1 MKQLDSYPT
10 RGRKAPRT
18 DDLCKV
24 LFNNRYRPGI
34 LMASDKLKYH
44 RARIGSGRRIHC
56 NEFMGHDNLAPFI
69 EIRDL
74 TVQFGDVEALHNI
87 NLTIEEGESVGILGR
102 SGSGKSVLMHVLRG
116 VESFPGISGSVI
128 FHIARCKKC
137 RHVEP
142 PSHVGEKCRCGGVLD
157 AHEADFTSQEIND
170 PLRRDIVR
178 RIAIMLQ
185 RTFALYGDER
195 VIVNVMRA
203 VEETGESMSVHR
215 AADLLDEVNM
225 SHRLMHVARELSGGE
240 KQRVVLARQLA
251 KSPMILLA
259 DEPTG
264 TLDPATAKVV
274 HESIKR
280 AVNDFN
286 MTLIITSHW
295 EDVMVELADRAILLD
310 QGEIKA
316 EGKPKDV
323 AAQFLAMAGEL
334 GKREEVIVGPTII
347 KAGNLSKRYISID
360 RGVVKAVDNVSLDV
374 KEGEIFG
381 LVGVSGGGK
390 TTLSKMVSGIITP
403 TGGSIS
409 VRVGDEWVD
418 MTVLGSSGRGRATK
432 YIGVLHQEYTL
443 YPSRSVLENLTEAIG
458 LSLPFELAE
467 RKAIHTLET
476 VGFNED
482 QAETVLSKMPDELS
496 EGERH
501 RVAMAQVLIKE
512 PSIVILDEP
521 TGTMDAITKIE
532 VTKSIL
538 SAREELGETFVI
550 VSHDMDFVK
559 NVCDRAMLMRNGKAV
574 FAGLPQEVLA
584 KITEEEEME
593 MLGS

>member
-1 MKQLDSYPT
+1 MLPIPIFFGEISVTIVTGKTHSELRINLSSIMPGLIPDEPYIT
-10 RGRKAPRT
+10 LNLRGM
-18 DDLCKV
+18 
-24 LFNNRYRPGI
+24 I
-34 LMASDKLKYH
+34 
-44 RARIGSGRRIHC
+44 
-56 NEFMGHDNLAPFI
+56 NLAPFI

-74 TVQFGDVEALHNI
+74 TVRFGDVVALRNI
-87 NLTIEEGESVGILGR
+87 NLVINEGESVGILGR
-102 SGSGKSVLMHVLRG
+102 SGCGKSVLMHVLRG
-116 VESFPGISGSVI
+116 VEAFSGMTGSVI
-128 FHIARCKKC
+128 FHVARCEKC
-137 RHVEP
+137 RRTEP
-142 PSHVGEKCRCGGVLD
+142 PSHVGEKCSCGGVLK
-157 AHEADFTSQEIND
+157 AQKADFVTMDIND
-170 PLRRDIVR
+170 PLRRDIAR

-195 VIVNVMRA
+195 VITNVMRA
-203 VEETGESMSVHR
+203 VEEMGTSMSVHH
-215 AADLLDEVNM
+215 AADLLDEVNL

-264 TLDPATAKVV
+264 TLDPATANVV

-280 AVNDFN
+280 AVQDFH

-310 QGEIKA
+310 GGEIKA
-316 EGKPKDV
+316 EGDPKDV
-323 AAQFLAMAGEL
+323 AAQFLAMAGTL
-334 GKREEVIVGPTII
+334 GQREKAEVGEPII
-347 KAGNLSKRYISID
+347 KAGGLAKRYISID
-360 RGVVKAVDNVSLDV
+360 RGVVKAVDNVSFEV
-374 KEGEIFG
+374 NEGEIFG

-403 TGGSIS
+403 TAGSIS

-418 MTVLGSSGRGRATK
+418 MTVLGSNGRGRATK
-432 YIGVLHQEYTL
+432 YIGILHQEYTL
-443 YPSRSVLENLTEAIG
+443 YPSRSVIENLTEAIG

-476 VGFNED
+476 VGFSEE
-482 QAETVLSKMPDELS
+482 QAEAVLSKMPDELS

-512 PSIVILDEP
+512 PRIVILDEP

-538 SAREELGETFVI
+538 NAREELGETFVI

-559 NVCDRAMLMRNGKAV
+559 NVCDRAMLMRNGQAI
-574 FAGLPQEVLA
+574 FAGLPDEVLA
-584 KITEEEEME
+584 KITEEEEKE

>member
-1 MKQLDSYPT
+1 
-10 RGRKAPRT
+10 
-18 DDLCKV
+18 
-24 LFNNRYRPGI
+24 
-34 LMASDKLKYH
+34 
-44 RARIGSGRRIHC
+44 
-56 NEFMGHDNLAPFI
+56 MGHDSLAPFI

-74 TVQFGDVEALHNI
+74 TVRFGDVVALRNI
-87 NLTIEEGESVGILGR
+87 NLVIEEGESVGILGR

-116 VESFPGISGSVI
+116 VESFPGMSGSVI
-128 FHIARCKKC
+128 FHVARCMKC
-137 RHVEP
+137 HHVEP
-142 PSHVGEKCRCGGVLD
+142 PSRAGETCKCGGVL
-157 AHEADFTSQEIND
+157 AHFDADFVAMDIND
-170 PLRRDIVR
+170 PLRRDIAR

-203 VEETGESMSVHR
+203 VEETGDTMSVHV
-215 AADLLDEVNM
+215 AADLLDEVNL

-280 AVNDFN
+280 AVRDFK

-295 EDVMVELADRAILLD
+295 EDVMVELTQRAILLD
-310 QGEIKA
+310 KGEIMA
-316 EGKPKDV
+316 EGEPKDV

-334 GKREEVIVGPTII
+334 GLREEVVVGAPII
-347 KAGNLSKRYISID
+347 KANGLAKRYISID
-360 RGVVKAVDNVSLDV
+360 RGVVKAVDNVSLEIN
-374 KEGEIFG
+374 EGEIFG

-390 TTLSKMVSGIITP
+390 TTLSKMLSGIITP
-403 TGGSIS
+403 TGGSVS

-418 MTVLGSSGRGRATK
+418 MIVLGPNGRGRATK
-432 YIGVLHQEYTL
+432 YIGILHQEYTL
-443 YPSRSVLENLTEAIG
+443 YPSRSVIENLTEAIG

-476 VGFNED
+476 VGFGED
-482 QAETVLSKMPDELS
+482 QAEAVLEKMPDELS

-512 PSIVILDEP
+512 PRIVVLDEP

-538 SAREELGETFVI
+538 NAREELGETFVI

-559 NVCDRAMLMRNGKAV
+559 NVCDRAMLMRNGKAI
-574 FAGLPQEVLA
+574 FTGLPDEVMA
-584 KITEEEEME
+584 KITEEEGKE

>member
-1 MKQLDSYPT
+1 
-10 RGRKAPRT
+10 
-18 DDLCKV
+18 
-24 LFNNRYRPGI
+24 
-34 LMASDKLKYH
+34 
-44 RARIGSGRRIHC
+44 
-56 NEFMGHDNLAPFI
+56 MGHDSLAPFI

-74 TVQFGDVEALHNI
+74 TVRFGNVEALRNI
-87 NLTIEEGESVGILGR
+87 NLTIKEGESVGILGR

-128 FHIARCKKC
+128 FHVARCMKC
-137 RHVEP
+137 KHVEP
-142 PSHVGEKCRCGGVLD
+142 PSLAGKSCRCGGVLEPFD
-157 AHEADFTSQEIND
+157 ADFVKLDIND
-170 PLRRDIVR
+170 PLRRDIAR

-203 VEETGESMSVHR
+203 VEESGESNEAMSVHR
-215 AADLLDEVNM
+215 AADLLDEVNL
-225 SHRLMHVARELSGGE
+225 SHRMMHVARELSGGE

-280 AVNDFN
+280 AVKDFN

-310 QGEIKA
+310 QGEIKS
-316 EGKPKDV
+316 EGAPKDV

-334 GKREEVIVGPTII
+334 SQRETAVVGEPII
-347 KAGNLSKRYISID
+347 RAYEASKRYISID
-360 RGVVKAVDNVSLDV
+360 RGVVKAVDNVSFEV
-374 KEGEIFG
+374 NEGEIFG

-390 TTLSKMVSGIITP
+390 TTLSKLISGIITP
-403 TGGSIS
+403 TAGNIW

-418 MTVLGSSGRGRATK
+418 MTILGSSGRGRATK

-443 YPSRSVLENLTEAIG
+443 YPSRTVIDNLTESIG
-458 LSLPFELAE
+458 LALPFELAE
-467 RKAIHTLET
+467 RKAIHTLTT
-476 VGFNED
+476 VGFTEE
-482 QAETVLSKMPDELS
+482 QAEAVLEKMPDELS

-501 RVAMAQVLIKE
+501 RIAMAQVLIKE

-538 SAREELGETFVI
+538 NAREELGETFVI

-574 FAGLPQEVLA
+574 FTGAPDAVLA
-584 KITEEEEME
+584 KITEEEEKE

>member
-1 MKQLDSYPT
+1 MK
-10 RGRKAPRT
+10 GCGK
-18 DDLCKV
+18 
-24 LFNNRYRPGI
+24 I
-34 LMASDKLKYH
+34 
-44 RARIGSGRRIHC
+44 
-56 NEFMGHDNLAPFI
+56 MGHDNMAPFI
-69 EIRDL
+69 EISDL
-74 TVQFGDVEALHNI
+74 TVRFGEVVALRNI
-87 NLTIEEGESVGILGR
+87 NLVIEEGESLGILGR

-116 VESFPGISGSVI
+116 VESFSGISGSVI
-128 FHIARCKKC
+128 YHVARCEKC

-142 PSHVGEKCRCGGVLD
+142 PSHAGRNCRCGGDLKPF
-157 AHEADFTSQEIND
+157 EADFVALDIND

-195 VIVNVMRA
+195 AIVNVMRA
-203 VEETGESMSVHR
+203 VEETGDTMSVHR
-215 AADLLDEVNM
+215 AADLLDEVNL

-280 AVNDFN
+280 AVEDFN

-295 EDVMVELADRAILLD
+295 EDVMIELADSAILLD
-310 QGEIKA
+310 KGEIKA
-316 EGKPKDV
+316 EGPPKDV
-323 AAQFLAMAGEL
+323 AAQFLSMAGEL
-334 GKREEVIVGPTII
+334 SRREDVNVGEPII
-347 KAGNLSKRYISID
+347 KAQNLSKRYISID
-360 RGVVKAVDNVSLDV
+360 RGVVKAVDNVSLEI
-374 KEGEIFG
+374 KEAEVFG
-381 LVGVSGGGK
+381 IVGVSGGGK
-390 TTLSKMVSGIITP
+390 TTLSKMISGIITP
-403 TGGSIS
+403 TSGSIS

-418 MTVLGSSGRGRATK
+418 LTVLGSNGRGRATR

-443 YPSRSVLENLTEAIG
+443 YPSRSVIENLTEAIG

-467 RKAIHTLET
+467 RKAIHTLES
-476 VGFNED
+476 VGFTDE
-482 QAETVLSKMPDELS
+482 QAEAVLAKMPDELS

-501 RVAMAQVLIKE
+501 RIAMAQVLIKE
-512 PSIVILDEP
+512 PSIIILDEP

-538 SAREELGETFVI
+538 NAREELGETFVI

-559 NVCDRAMLMRNGKAV
+559 NVCDRAILMRNGWAV
-574 FAGLPQEVLA
+574 FTGRPNEVMA
-584 KITEEEEME
+584 KITEEEEKE

>member
-1 MKQLDSYPT
+1 
-10 RGRKAPRT
+10 
-18 DDLCKV
+18 
-24 LFNNRYRPGI
+24 
-34 LMASDKLKYH
+34 
-44 RARIGSGRRIHC
+44 
-56 NEFMGHDNLAPFI
+56 MGHDSLAPFI

-74 TVQFGDVEALHNI
+74 TVRFGEVVALRNI
-87 NLTIEEGESVGILGR
+87 NLAIEEGESVGILGR

-128 FHIARCKKC
+128 FHVSRCNKC
-137 RHVEP
+137 RHVEV
-142 PSHVGEKCRCGGVLD
+142 PSRAGEKCRCGGVLTPFD
-157 AHEADFTSQEIND
+157 ADFVALDIND

-215 AADLLDEVNM
+215 AADLLDEVSL

-251 KSPMILLA
+251 KSPMVLLA

-264 TLDPATAKVV
+264 TLDPATARVV

-280 AVNDFN
+280 AVEDFN
-286 MTLIITSHW
+286 MTLVITSHW

-310 QGEIKA
+310 QGQIKA
-316 EGKPKDV
+316 EGKPKEI
-323 AAQFLAMAGEL
+323 AAQFLSMAGEL
-334 GKREEVIVGPTII
+334 GKREEVKVGAPII
-347 KAGNLSKRYISID
+347 KASNISKRYISID

-390 TTLSKMVSGIITP
+390 TTLSKILSGIITP
-403 TGGSIS
+403 TSGSIS
-409 VRVGDEWVD
+409 VRVGDDWVD
-418 MTVLGSSGRGRATK
+418 MTVLGSNGRGRATK
-432 YIGVLHQEYTL
+432 YIGILHQEYTL
-443 YPSRSVLENLTEAIG
+443 YPSRSVIENLTESIG

-476 VGFNED
+476 VGFTEE

-538 SAREELGETFVI
+538 NAREELGETFVI
-550 VSHDMDFVK
+550 VSHDMDFV
-559 NVCDRAMLMRNGKAV
+559 NNACDRAMLMRNGRAV
-574 FAGLPQEVLA
+574 YAGNPAEVLA
-584 KITEEEEME
+584 KITEDEEKE

>member
-1 MKQLDSYPT
+1 MHYTQIT
-10 RGRKAPRT
+10 
-18 DDLCKV
+18 
-24 LFNNRYRPGI
+24 
-34 LMASDKLKYH
+34 
-44 RARIGSGRRIHC
+44 
-56 NEFMGHDNLAPFI
+56 GHDSLAPFI

-74 TVQFGDVEALHNI
+74 TVRFGNVEALKNV
-87 NLTIEEGESVGILGR
+87 NLTIKEGESVGILGR

-128 FHIARCKKC
+128 FHIARCVKC
-137 RHVEP
+137 KHVEP
-142 PSHVGEKCRCGGVLD
+142 PSLAGKACRCGGVLEPFD
-157 AHEADFTSQEIND
+157 ADFAKLDIND
-170 PLRRDIVR
+170 PLRRDIAR

-203 VEETGESMSVHR
+203 VEESGVSNESMSVHR
-215 AADLLDEVNM
+215 AADLLDEVNL
-225 SHRLMHVARELSGGE
+225 SHRMMHVARELSGGE

-280 AVNDFN
+280 AVKDFN

-295 EDVMVELADRAILLD
+295 EDVMIELADRAILLD

-316 EGKPKDV
+316 VGAPKDV

-334 GKREEVIVGPTII
+334 SQRETAVVGEPII
-347 KAGNLSKRYISID
+347 RAYEASKRYISID
-360 RGVVKAVDNVSLDV
+360 RGVVKAVDNVSFEV

-390 TTLSKMVSGIITP
+390 TTLSKLISGIITP
-403 TGGSIS
+403 TAGNVW
-409 VRVGDEWVD
+409 VRVGDDWVD
-418 MTVLGSSGRGRATK
+418 MTTLGASGRGRATK

-443 YPSRSVLENLTEAIG
+443 YPSRTVIDNLTESIG
-458 LSLPFELAE
+458 LALPFELAE
-467 RKAIHTLET
+467 RKAIHTLTT
-476 VGFNED
+476 VGFTDE
-482 QAETVLSKMPDELS
+482 QAEAVLDKMPDELS

-501 RVAMAQVLIKE
+501 RIAMAQVLIKE

-538 SAREELGETFVI
+538 NAREELGETFVI

-574 FAGLPQEVLA
+574 FTGEPEAVLA
-584 KITEEEEME
+584 KITEEEEKE

>member
-1 MKQLDSYPT
+1 
-10 RGRKAPRT
+10 
-18 DDLCKV
+18 
-24 LFNNRYRPGI
+24 
-34 LMASDKLKYH
+34 
-44 RARIGSGRRIHC
+44 
-56 NEFMGHDNLAPFI
+56 MGHDSLAPFI

-74 TVQFGDVEALHNI
+74 TVRFGEVVALRNI
-87 NLTIEEGESVGILGR
+87 NLVIEEGEAVGILGR

-128 FHIARCKKC
+128 YHVARCEKC

-142 PSHVGEKCRCGGVLD
+142 PSNAGKKCRCGGVLKLFD
-157 AHEADFTSQEIND
+157 ADFVALGIND

-203 VEETGESMSVHR
+203 VEETGESMSIHR
-215 AADLLDEVNM
+215 AADLLDEVNL

-264 TLDPATAKVV
+264 TLDPATARLV

-280 AVNDFN
+280 AAEDFN

-295 EDVMVELADRAILLD
+295 EDVMIELADRAILLD

-316 EGKPKDV
+316 VGAPKDV
-323 AAQFLAMAGEL
+323 AGRFLAMAGEL
-334 GKREEVIVGPTII
+334 GKREAVEVGEPII
-347 KAGNLSKRYISID
+347 KAGGLSKRYISID
-360 RGVVKAVDNVSLDV
+360 RGVVKAVDNVGFQV
-374 KEGEIFG
+374 NEGEIFG

-390 TTLSKMVSGIITP
+390 TTLSKIVSGIITP
-403 TGGSIS
+403 TTGSIA

-418 MTVLGSSGRGRATK
+418 MTVLGSNGRGRATK
-432 YIGVLHQEYTL
+432 YIGILHQEYTL
-443 YPSRSVLENLTEAIG
+443 YPSRSVIDNLTESIG
-458 LSLPFELAE
+458 LALPFELAE

-476 VGFNED
+476 VGFTEE
-482 QAETVLSKMPDELS
+482 QAEAVLDKMPDELS

-501 RVAMAQVLIKE
+501 RIAMAQVLIKE

-574 FAGLPQEVLA
+574 FTGLPGEVLA
-584 KITEEEEME
+584 KVTEEEEKE

>member
-1 MKQLDSYPT
+1 
-10 RGRKAPRT
+10 
-18 DDLCKV
+18 
-24 LFNNRYRPGI
+24 
-34 LMASDKLKYH
+34 
-44 RARIGSGRRIHC
+44 
-56 NEFMGHDNLAPFI
+56 MGHDSLAPFI

-74 TVQFGDVEALHNI
+74 TVQFGGVVALRNI
-87 NLTIEEGESVGILGR
+87 NLVIEEGESVGILGR

-128 FHIARCKKC
+128 FHVSRCEKC
-137 RHVEP
+137 RHVEL
-142 PSHVGEKCRCGGVLD
+142 PSRAGEKCRCGGALKPFD
-157 AHEADFTSQEIND
+157 ADFVTLDIND

-215 AADLLDEVNM
+215 AADLLDEVNL

-251 KSPMILLA
+251 KLPLVLLA

-280 AVNDFN
+280 AVEDFN

-316 EGKPKDV
+316 EGKPKEI

-334 GKREEVIVGPTII
+334 GKREEVKVGAPII
-347 KAGNLSKRYISID
+347 KAVNLSKRYISID
-360 RGVVKAVDNVSLDV
+360 RGVVKAVDGVSLDV

-390 TTLSKMVSGIITP
+390 TTLSKMISGIITP
-403 TGGSIS
+403 TSGSIS
-409 VRVGDEWVD
+409 VRVGDDWVD
-418 MTVLGSSGRGRATK
+418 MTVLGSNGRGRATK
-432 YIGVLHQEYTL
+432 YIGILHQEYTL
-443 YPSRSVLENLTEAIG
+443 YPSRSVIENLTEAIG

-467 RKAIHTLET
+467 RKAVHTLET
-476 VGFNED
+476 VGFTEE
-482 QAETVLSKMPDELS
+482 QAETVLAKMPDELS

-559 NVCDRAMLMRNGKAV
+559 NVCDRAMLMRNGKGV
-574 FAGLPQEVLA
+574 YTGTPDQVLA
-584 KITEEEEME
+584 KITEEEEKE

>member
-1 MKQLDSYPT
+1 
-10 RGRKAPRT
+10 
-18 DDLCKV
+18 
-24 LFNNRYRPGI
+24 
-34 LMASDKLKYH
+34 
-44 RARIGSGRRIHC
+44 
-56 NEFMGHDNLAPFI
+56 MGHDSLAPFI

-74 TVQFGDVEALHNI
+74 TVRFGEVVALRNI
-87 NLTIEEGESVGILGR
+87 NLVIEEGESVGILGR

-128 FHIARCKKC
+128 FHVARCEKC
-137 RHVEP
+137 RHVEL
-142 PSHVGEKCRCGGVLD
+142 PSRAGEKCRCGGVLKPFD
-157 AHEADFTSQEIND
+157 ADFAVLDIND
-170 PLRRDIVR
+170 PLRRDIVK

-203 VEETGESMSVHR
+203 VEETGESMSVHL
-215 AADLLDEVNM
+215 AADLLDEVNL

-251 KSPMILLA
+251 KSPMVLLA

-280 AVNDFN
+280 AVEDFR
-286 MTLIITSHW
+286 MTLVITSHW
-295 EDVMVELADRAILLD
+295 EDVMIELADRAILLD

-316 EGKPKDV
+316 EGAPKDV

-334 GKREEVIVGPTII
+334 GKREEVKVGAPII
-347 KAGNLSKRYISID
+347 KASNLSKRYISID
-360 RGVVKAVDNVSLDV
+360 RGVVKAVDNVSLEV

-403 TGGSIS
+403 TSGSIS
-409 VRVGDEWVD
+409 VRVGDDWVD
-418 MTVLGSSGRGRATK
+418 LTVLGPNGRGRATK
-432 YIGVLHQEYTL
+432 YIGILHQEYTL
-443 YPSRSVLENLTEAIG
+443 YPSRSVIENLTESIG

-476 VGFNED
+476 VGFTED
-482 QAETVLSKMPDELS
+482 SAEKVLSKMPDELS

-538 SAREELGETFVI
+538 NAREELGETFVI
-550 VSHDMDFVK
+550 VSHDMDFVE
-559 NVCDRAMLMRNGKAV
+559 NVCDRAMLMRNGKVV
-574 FAGLPQEVLA
+574 FTGNPAEVLA
-584 KITEEEEME
+584 KITEEEERE